1 MFRCNPLVLISD
13 VLGNCVQAKAGAA
26 TFVCPSP
33 LAFTVLTQLSCLAN
47 LPQGEIISMYDGQE
61 NTLVAIL
68 ERVCR
73 KRFKHRPLNKVEDD
87 TAFHRFRGATKVV
100 CCLFWLG
107 EMGSKVTCHCDI
119 QISYL
124 PLGFGQ
130 VVLFTSCHVEAFS
143 SGLCW
148 TAAKCFRVWR
158 VF

>member
-1 MFRCNPLVLISD
+1 MFQCNPLVLISD

-33 LAFTVLTQLSCLAN
+33 LAFTVLAQLSVLAI
-47 LPQGEIISMYDGQE
+47 LPQGEIISM
-61 NTLVAIL
+61 
-68 ERVCR
+68 
-73 KRFKHRPLNKVEDD
+73 NKVEDD

-100 CCLFWLG
+100 CCLFWSG

-119 QISYL
+119 QTYL

-130 VVLFTSCHVEAFS
+130 VVHFTSCHVEAFS
-143 SGLCW
+143 SVLCW